1 MGTSKSY
8 GGPGSGLVPSWV
20 DDPAPPARPV
30 PPSQSIAP
38 TAPGQSVPEDG
49 TPGLQPTAPSQPA
62 QPDRAGTGAYS
73 SAKRKFSSFARNGGS
88 SELGGALRRYV
99 HSSGGS
105 AKAARRMGAARGTG
119 GRLLGV
125 IRDAERAGLG
135 EALRSRGL
143 DNLVGRAAE
152 DVYRGLVDIVCP
164 PGGPI
169 DEAISRQAMLDAIAD
184 QAEAGVTDF
193 GALTPDQ
200 LKEFFLDFVIRSIEG
215 RVMSDIAAR
224 AVTLPDD
231 VAQVMDIQ
239 QQLHD
244 FVAGCA
250 RNHLGD
256 QLRSLAALNDQQV
269 EAKVDAIYEVAFS
282 LVAAAGE
289 AAE

>member
-1 MGTSKSY
+1 M
-8 GGPGSGLVPSWV
+8 
-20 DDPAPPARPV
+20 
-30 PPSQSIAP
+30 
-38 TAPGQSVPEDG
+38 
-49 TPGLQPTAPSQPA
+49 
-62 QPDRAGTGAYS
+62 
-73 SAKRKFSSFARNGGS
+73 
-88 SELGGALRRYV
+88 RRYV
-99 HSSGGS
+99 GSSGGP

-125 IRDAERAGLG
+125 VRDAERVGLA

-143 DNLVGRAAE
+143 ERLVGRPADE
-152 DVYRGLVDIVCP
+152 VYRGLVEIVCP

-184 QAEAGVTDF
+184 QADAGVVDF
-193 GALTPDQ
+193 GALTPEQ

-244 FVAGCA
+244 FVAGCT
-250 RNHLGD
+250 RNHLGG
-256 QLRSLAALNDQQV
+256 QLTSLPALNDQQV
-269 EAKVDAIYEVAFS
+269 ETKVDAIYEAAFG